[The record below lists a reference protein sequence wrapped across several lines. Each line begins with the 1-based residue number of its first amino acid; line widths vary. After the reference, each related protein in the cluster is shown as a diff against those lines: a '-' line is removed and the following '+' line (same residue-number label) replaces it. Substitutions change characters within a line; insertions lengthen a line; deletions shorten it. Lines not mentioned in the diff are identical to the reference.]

1 MINKLIFS
9 PLLMLMTIIAN
20 GQQKSFAIK
29 GSIHDKTGGFIYI
42 SYPNENDEIKLDSSM
57 IVNGKFSFKGKLSGP
72 VEATVMVDRN
82 EEFFDKYT
90 QKYIAPGKMKLSLY
104 YDNFAER
111 AVLKGS
117 SVQADADVLEKMK
130 ALAMAKLKPWEEASD
145 KASDLYFEAKNA
157 KKDSATLEK
166 LKNEA
171 DKAYDAMDP
180 YVEEIKEIENAFMN
194 KYPASYVTASIMLDH
209 ISDMKIEEAEK
220 RYNKFPDNIKASAP
234 GKEIRKQVDNL
245 RMGSPGA
252 TAFVFSSKELRG
264 LPLSLGDYKG
274 KYVLLDFWAS
284 WCVPCRKGNPHLL
297 SLYSKY
303 KDKGFEIIGISDN
316 DTNPEAWQKAV
327 EKDQIGVWKHILRG
341 LKWTAGTTD
350 HSSDISERYGVT
362 VMPTKILIDPNGV
375 IIGRYGDG
383 EEEGKAMDI
392 KLTELFG
399 G

>member
-1 MINKLIFS
+1 
-9 PLLMLMTIIAN
+9 MTIIAI
-20 GQQKSFAIK
+20 GQQTRFTIK
-29 GSIHDKTGGFIYI
+29 GSIHDKSGGFIFI
-42 SYPNENDEIKLDSSM
+42 SYPNEHDETKLDSSM

-72 VEATVMVDRN
+72 VEATIMMDRN
-82 EEFFDKYT
+82 EEYFDKYIR
-90 QKYIAPGKMKLSLY
+90 KYIAPGKMKLSLY
-104 YDNFAER
+104 YDNFEEL

-117 SVQADADVLEKMK
+117 SVQADADILEKMK
-130 ALAMAKLKPWEEASD
+130 APAMAKLKPWEEASD
-145 KASDLYFEAKNA
+145 KASDLYIKARKA
-157 KKDSATLEK
+157 KKDSATLEM

-171 DKAYDAMDP
+171 DKANDAMDP
-180 YVEEIKEIENAFMN
+180 YVEEIKQIENEFMN
-194 KYPASYVTASIMLDH
+194 KYPASYVTASVMSYH
-209 ISDMKIEEAEK
+209 INDMKIEEAEQ
-220 RYNKFPDNIKASAP
+220 RYNRFPDNLKASAL

-252 TAFVFSSKELRG
+252 NAFVFASRELRG
-264 LPLSLGDYKG
+264 SPLSLADYKG

-303 KDKGFEIIGISDN
+303 RDKGFEIIGISDN

-327 EKDQIGVWKHILRG
+327 EKDQIGIWKHILRG
-341 LKWTAGTTD
+341 LKWSSGTPD
-350 HSSDISERYGVT
+350 HSNDISDRYGVN

-383 EEEGKAMDI
+383 PEEDKAMDI